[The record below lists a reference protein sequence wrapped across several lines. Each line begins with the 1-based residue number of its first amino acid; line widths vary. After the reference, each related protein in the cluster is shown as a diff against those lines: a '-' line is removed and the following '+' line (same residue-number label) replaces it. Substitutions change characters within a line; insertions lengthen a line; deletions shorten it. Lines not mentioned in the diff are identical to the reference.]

1 MSSMLKYI
9 GSSKYTGSS
18 KTKFFDTANNHKSNR
33 HKFKDKKNI
42 SHFCK
47 DDHKGIPNWIITLIA
62 QVDDGKFI
70 RQRELFWAH
79 KLDTF
84 YPMA

>member
-1 MSSMLKYI
+1 MLKYI

-18 KTKFFDTANNHKSNR
+18 KTKLFDTANNHKRTR
-33 HKFKDKKNI
+33 HKFKDKKKKI

-47 DDHKGIPNWIITLIA
+47 DDHKGIPDWVITLIA

-70 RQRELFWAH
+70 RQRELFGH
-79 KLDTF
+79 IN
-84 YPMA
+84 